1 MKLNKFKKNSYLNIT
16 ILFKNVERDIIK
28 MSKIRK
34 IFTSIRTK
42 LFLSLCIIVSSI
54 ILFLIILNNFVLES
68 FYVYSKETNLKNVYY
83 QINEYYN
90 SSYSQNNID
99 RELEKIAVKNNFD
112 ILIKSKDNQSIYTSN
127 KDFYSSIR
135 QMLILSSKNIQEE
148 NIINKKEEYTISEL
162 NDTNTNI
169 KYIMLTATL
178 DNNYQLY
185 IRMPM
190 ASIQESVKISNRFL
204 YTIAIFIVII
214 GGFVVSIVSRRF
226 SKPIEELDNIAKNM
240 ANLNFSQKYKIS
252 DANDEIDNLG
262 KSINLMSQKLEN
274 TIEQLRNTNIELEKD
289 IEEKSQIDEMR
300 KSFISDVSHELK
312 TPIALIQG
320 YSEGLIENINSDE
333 ESRKYYAEVILDEAT
348 KMDKLVKQ
356 LLELMKL
363 EYGKKDFN
371 NKEFDI
377 IELEHEILR
386 KSQVMVEKENIE
398 VEMEESES
406 IKVFADDFY
415 IDQVFTNYITNAI
428 KYSTEIN
435 GKKKIKIKNE
445 VDYSK
450 NKVKVTVFNTC
461 ESISDEDISRM
472 WNRFYKLDESRN
484 RDKGGNGIGLSLVK
498 AIMNNYGN
506 DYGAKNVAGGIEF
519 YFEVDLFKD

>member
-1 MKLNKFKKNSYLNIT
+1 MKLNKF
-16 ILFKNVERDIIK
+16 
-28 MSKIRK
+28 
-34 IFTSIRTK
+34 FTSIRTK
-42 LFLSLCIIVSSI
+42 LFLSLCVIVASI
-54 ILFLIILNNFVLES
+54 VLFLIILNNFVLEA
-68 FYVYSKETNLKNVYY
+68 FYIYNKETALKSVYHL
-83 QINEYYN
+83 INEYYN
-90 SSYSQNNID
+90 NSYNQITID

-112 ILIKSKDNQSIYTSN
+112 ILIKSRDNQSIYTSN

-135 QMLILSSKNIQEE
+135 EMLILSSKNIKEE
-148 NIINKKEEYTISEL
+148 DIINKKDEYTISEL
-162 NDTNTNI
+162 SDTNTNI
-169 KYIMLTATL
+169 NYIMLTATL
-178 DNNYQLY
+178 DNNYQLF
-185 IRMPM
+185 IRMPI

-214 GGFVVSIVSRRF
+214 GGFVVSIVSKRF
-226 SKPIEELDNIAKNM
+226 SKPIEELDNIAKSM
-240 ANLNFSQKYKIS
+240 ANLNFTQKYKVS
-252 DANDEIDNLG
+252 DINDEIDNLG
-262 KSINLMSQKLEN
+262 KSINLMSHKLES
-274 TIEQLRNTNIELEKD
+274 TIEQLRNTNLELEKD

-320 YSEGLIENINSDE
+320 YSEGLIENVNSDE

-356 LLELMKL
+356 LLELMNL

-377 IELEHEILR
+377 IELENEILR
-386 KSQVMVEKENIE
+386 KSQVMIEKENIE
-398 VEMEESES
+398 IEVYNNEQ
-406 IKVFADDFY
+406 IKVLADDFY
-415 IDQVFTNYITNAI
+415 IEQVFTNYITNAI

-445 VDYSK
+445 IK
-450 NKVKVTVFNTC
+450 ENKVRVTVFNTC
-461 ESISDEDISRM
+461 ETLSDEDISRM

-506 DYGAKNVAGGIEF
+506 DYGAKNVAGGVEF
-519 YFEVDLFKD
+519 YFEVDLANT